1 MIARLT
7 SDTLP
12 PNMNETPT
20 APTLPEA
27 LSLCSRRLADKQTPE
42 TPLGQLRNLQTAT
55 LLCDVFAQTFKQQPI
70 EATAADFLG
79 AALWLHDWY
88 AATAQQM
95 SQEQSSLILTS
106 GPSPAPPTAQLAE
119 GFRSL
124 AATWQAAAQAMA
136 EVLPGESVTATIPG
150 ALRIWTAATAALVGG
165 ATSGTDRRQVVIL
178 TTLLRQVSGEAAA
191 LAMGYGREETEAA
204 VEAASPLIALRDSDA

>member
-1 MIARLT
+1 MNTTITTAT
-7 SDTLP
+7 SA
-12 PNMNETPT
+12 TPT
-20 APTLPEA
+20 LTEA
-27 LSLCSRRLADKQTPE
+27 LSLTSRRLADKQTPE
-42 TPLGQLRNLQTAT
+42 TPLNQLRSLQTAT
-55 LLCDVFAQTFKQQPI
+55 LLCDVFAQTFAQQPI

-88 AATAQQM
+88 NATADQVTETQP
-95 SQEQSSLILTS
+95 SLILTTER
-106 GPSPAPPTAQLAE
+106 PAIQPPTAQLTE

-124 AATWQAAAQAMA
+124 AATWQAAAQALA

-150 ALRIWTAATAALVGG
+150 ALRIWTATTAALVGG

-191 LAMGYGREETEAA
+191 LAMGYGRESEEAA
-204 VEAASPLIALRDSDA
+204 EAASPLIALRDSDA

>member
-1 MIARLT
+1 LIARLT

-88 AATAQQM
+88 NATADQM
-95 SQEQSSLILTS
+95 SETQSSLILTTER
-106 GPSPAPPTAQLAE
+106 PAAQPPTAQFAE

-124 AATWQAAAQAMA
+124 AATWQAVAQAMA

-150 ALRIWTAATAALVGG
+150 ALRIWTATTAALVGG

-191 LAMGYGREETEAA
+191 LAMGYGHGE
-204 VEAASPLIALRDSDA
+204 EAASLGSDDA

>member
-7 SDTLP
+7 SDTLLS
-12 PNMNETPT
+12 MNAIPITV
-20 APTLPEA
+20 PTLPEA
-27 LSLCSRRLADKQTPE
+27 LSLCSRRLADKQTAE

-55 LLCDVFAQTFKQQPI
+55 LLCDVFAQTFKHQPI

-79 AALWLHDWY
+79 AALWLHNWY
-88 AATAQQM
+88 NATADQM
-95 SQEQSSLILTS
+95 TEAQPSLILTS
-106 GPSPAPPTAQLAE
+106 ESAPAPPTAQLAE

-124 AATWQAAAQAMA
+124 AATWQAAAQAMV

-150 ALRIWTAATAALVGG
+150 ALRIWTVTTAALVGG

-191 LAMGYGREETEAA
+191 LAMGYGRESEAEA
-204 VEAASPLIALRDSDA
+204 TSLTTVESEHE

>member
-1 MIARLT
+1 
-7 SDTLP
+7 
-12 PNMNETPT
+12 MNTTATPITT
-20 APTLPEA
+20 ATPATPTLPEA

-42 TPLGQLRNLQTAT
+42 TPMGQLRSLQTAT
-55 LLCDVFAQTFKQQPI
+55 LLCDIFAQTFAQQPI

-79 AALWLHDWY
+79 ASLWLHDWY
-88 AATAQQM
+88 NATAQQI
-95 SQEQSSLILTS
+95 SETQSNLILTAERPATQ
-106 GPSPAPPTAQLAE
+106 PSTAQFAE

-124 AATWQAAAQAMA
+124 AATWQAVAQAMA

-150 ALRIWTAATAALVGG
+150 ALRIWTATTAALVGG

-191 LAMGYGREETEAA
+191 LAMGYGRDEATN
-204 VEAASPLIALRDSDA
+204 ESPGIGDA

>member
-1 MIARLT
+1 
-7 SDTLP
+7 
-12 PNMNETPT
+12 MNATPITT
-20 APTLPEA
+20 ATPATPILPEA
-27 LSLCSRRLADKQTPE
+27 LSLCSRRLADKQTSE
-42 TPLGQLRNLQTAT
+42 TPLNQLRSLQTAT
-55 LLCDVFAQTFKQQPI
+55 LLCDIFAQTFAQQPI

-79 AALWLHDWY
+79 ASLWLHDWY
-88 AATAQQM
+88 TATAQQM
-95 SQEQSSLILTS
+95 SETQSSLILTTER
-106 GPSPAPPTAQLAE
+106 PAAQPPTAQFAE

-178 TTLLRQVSGEAAA
+178 TTLLRQVSSEAAA
-191 LAMGYGREETEAA
+191 LAMGYGREEAA
-204 VEAASPLIALRDSDA
+204 ALGSDDA